1 MVDFEGKTALVTG
14 AAGAIGKGIA
24 AGFCR
29 GGARVFIT
37 DINQEAVDATA
48 KEISAAGA
56 DCRGLAADVAAEEW
70 DRMFAVNYCQSA
82 EGAAEV
88 VDKIK
93 NTCGLEA
100 ISVRG
105 DVSSES
111 DVIAMF
117 DKAEDEFSQIDILVN
132 NAGICP
138 VSFIK
143 DMSAETWTRT
153 IATNLTGTF
162 LTSREMIRRLLAAD
176 RPGQIVNVASQAA
189 FNGSATGKAHYS
201 ASKAGIVM
209 LTVSLAYEVAA
220 NNIRVNAV
228 APGMMLTEMTGETL
242 RVNAEKYNKKV
253 PLGRV
258 AETEEIAEVI
268 NFLVSDRASYITGA
282 TVDVSGGMLMR

>member
-1 MVDFEGKTALVTG
+1 MDLNLEGKVALVTG
-14 AAGAIGKGIA
+14 G
-24 AGFCR
+24 
-29 GGARVFIT
+29 
-37 DINQEAVDATA
+37 
-48 KEISAAGA
+48 S
-56 DCRGLAADVAAEEW
+56 RGLGKAICLKLASEGVSV
-70 DRMFAVNYCQSA
+70 AVNYYRNVEA
-82 EGAAEV
+82 GVDLADEAAEV
-88 VDKIK
+88 VGEIK
-93 NTCGLEA
+93 STCGVKA
-100 ISVRG
+100 IAIPG
-105 DVSSES
+105 DVASEA

-117 DKAEDEFSQIDILVN
+117 DKAEDEFSQVDILVN

-138 VSFIK
+138 VSLIK
-143 DMSAETWTRT
+143 DMPAEMWTRT

-162 LTSREMIRRLLAAD
+162 LTSREIIRRLLAAD
-176 RPGQIVNVASQAA
+176 RPGRIINVASQAA

-228 APGMMLTEMTGETL
+228 APGMMHTEMTAETL
-242 RVNAEKYNKKV
+242 RVNAEKYNKKI

-268 NFLVSDRASYITGA
+268 NFLASDRSSYITGA